1 MVRIAA
7 SEIMQAR
14 VDVEHDLS
22 KLGGPPRSLLRAR
35 HESAVVV
42 DGLEQRDFEGIPGIE
57 NPIGARAETAWPIDA
72 DMGKRRHEV
81 AGART
86 GHAPARRLPGGTRS
100 KLPMLSISRGLV
112 FCSAETRSGQSAGSA
127 MSSNKSIGGWI
138 LRMIRAAL
146 RHLTSATGTVAISIT
161 SRLARCRDSVEPA

>member
-14 VDVEHDLS
+14 VDVELDLS

-86 GHAPARRLPGGTRS
+86 GHAPARGHEIQVADALHQPRIGL
-100 KLPMLSISRGLV
+100 LLRGN
-112 FCSAETRSGQSAGSA
+112 E
-127 MSSNKSIGGWI
+127 K
-138 LRMIRAAL
+138 
-146 RHLTSATGTVAISIT
+146 
-161 SRLARCRDSVEPA
+161 